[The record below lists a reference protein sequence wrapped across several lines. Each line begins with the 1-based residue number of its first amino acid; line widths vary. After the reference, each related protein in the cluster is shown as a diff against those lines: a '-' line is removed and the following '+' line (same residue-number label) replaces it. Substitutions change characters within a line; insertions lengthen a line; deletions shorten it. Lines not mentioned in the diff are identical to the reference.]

1 MRNNRIM
8 IRFHVLEAFRGGW
21 RVILNEPLLL
31 GNFLLLF
38 WLYDFDSTFSF
49 SFTNMISTNIRE

>member
-1 MRNNRIM
+1 M

-31 GNFLLLF
+31 GNFF
-38 WLYDFDSTFSF
+38 ITFLALRF
-49 SFTNMISTNIRE
+49 